1 MIVNIEDRSIQE
13 LLQVCIKEEAEF
25 LARNLLR
32 RPEVRKYV
40 WPAMQTQLIVALT
53 ASGLVLPKELITN
66 LKLEAAPSG
75 GGGGSDPGDDGGSKT
90 GGGGGQNVAPRPPVV
105 EPVGGGPGK
114 DPPKPVDN
122 KTAK

>member
-32 RPEVRKYV
+32 RPAVRKYV
-40 WPAMQTQLIVALT
+40 WPAVQTQLIAALA

-66 LKLEAAPSG
+66 LKSEAAPTG
-75 GGGGSDPGDDGGSKT
+75 GGGGSDPGSDGGSKD
-90 GGGGGQNVAPRPPVV
+90 GGGGGQNVSQQPPAV
-105 EPVGGGPGK
+105 EPVVGGPGK
-114 DPPKPVDN
+114 NPPN
-122 KTAK
+122 KTAQ